1 MINSKRL
8 LGHLAELSEIGK
20 NDTTGGITRFS
31 YTDVEQEAVDLVTEY
46 MKQAGLAVTVDEVG
60 NVIGS
65 SPGTGPAIVVGS
77 HIDTVPEGGEFDG
90 ALGVLSAIEIAQTLN
105 EQQVEQTKLLKVVAF
120 KDEEGSRFGFGM
132 IGSRAMAGTLKESH
146 LNVLDNDGISI
157 AQAMQKSGFNP
168 KTITDAK
175 QEDMDVYVEMHIE
188 QGKVLEKANLP
199 VGIVSGIAGP
209 LWLEITLEGI
219 SEHAGATPMNIR
231 KDALIGASECLIEI
245 ETLMQSES
253 TAVATVGKLNVY
265 PNGTNVIPGK
275 VVFTIDIRDIDEEH
289 RNGLEKQIISTI
301 QQVSQKR
308 DLQWNIRELQRVKP
322 VKADPALQQMLSD
335 KIKEVGIEPLKLI
348 SGAGHDAMQF
358 GDRCPITM
366 LFVRSKDGISHN
378 PLEYSSEEDITIA
391 TEVFYKFIYD
401 LVRK

>member
-20 NDTTGGITRFS
+20 NDATGGITRFS
-31 YTDVEQEAVDLVTEY
+31 YTYVEQEAVDLVMEY
-46 MKQAGLAVTVDEVG
+46 MRQAGLAVTVDEVG

-65 SPGTGPAIVVGS
+65 TPGTGPAIVVGS
-77 HIDTVPEGGEFDG
+77 HIDTVPEGGKFDG
-90 ALGVLSAIEIAQTLN
+90 TLGVLSAIEIAQTLK
-105 EQQVEQTKLLKVVAF
+105 EQQVEQTKPLKVVAF

-146 LNVLDNDGISI
+146 LNILDNDGISI

-168 KTITDAK
+168 KTIADAK
-175 QEDMDVYVEMHIE
+175 LEDIDVYVEMHIE

-199 VGIVSGIAGP
+199 VGIVSGVAGP
-209 LWLEITLEGI
+209 LWLEITLEGM

-231 KDALIGASECLIEI
+231 KDALAGASECMIEI

-289 RNGLEKQIISTI
+289 RNGLEKQIISII

-322 VKADPALQQMLSD
+322 VKADPALQQLLSD
-335 KIKEVGIEPLKLI
+335 KIKEAGIEPLKLI

-378 PLEYSSEEDITIA
+378 PLEYSSEEDIALA
-391 TEVFYKFIYD
+391 TEVFYKFIYA